1 MPSLVVDVGANVF
14 AHYSASSSSSSSSSV
29 LIHVV
34 SRAGGILFPAGA
46 VSRLPRHCARARLAH
61 DAVSNRSPSLTLH
74 RTLLLEA

>member
-14 AHYSASSSSSSSSSV
+14 AHYSASSSSSSSSV

-46 VSRLPRHCARARLAH
+46 VSRLPRHCARARPAH
-61 DAVSNRSPSLTLH
+61 DAVSNCSPSLTLH
-74 RTLLLEA
+74 RTLLLET

>member
-14 AHYSASSSSSSSSSV
+14 AHYSASSSSSSSSV

>member
-14 AHYSASSSSSSSSSV
+14 AHYSASSSSSSSV
-29 LIHVV
+29 LIHAV

-46 VSRLPRHCARARLAH
+46 VSRLPRHCARARPAH

>member
-14 AHYSASSSSSSSSSV
+14 AHYSASSSSSCV

-46 VSRLPRHCARARLAH
+46 VSRLPRHCTRARLAH
-61 DAVSNRSPSLTLH
+61 DAVSNRSPSLSLH
-74 RTLLLEA
+74 RTLLLET